1 MVGNEDWFDE
11 QLSEGSAFGSGRDD
25 VHCGFC
31 RRQAELCEDGEELPY
46 ERQQGVQLW

>member
-1 MVGNEDWFDE
+1 MVGSEDWFDE